1 MKKYFAI
8 LLIVLIGLLVS
19 LSLSG
24 CHKPVPVTSQ
34 ETAEN
39 KTVWMPDRNLRQAV
53 REALKL
59 APGASLT
66 PQELAR
72 LTKLVLINLGK
83 SHSAQQK
90 ISSLKGLEHATGL
103 EVLRL
108 YRHQVKD
115 ITPLTDL
122 TKLEW
127 LVLYDNEISDITPLA
142 SLTGLKK
149 LDLDSNKIKDITPL
163 LRLTGLE
170 ELDLSS
176 NQVVDIK
183 GLPSLTGLKKL
194 HLSWNRNI
202 TDFTP
207 LTALTGLEVLSLSR
221 NRIKDLTLLSRLTGL
236 TRLVISGNE
245 ITDLTPLE
253 KLTGLTQLNLWDNEI
268 TDLTPL
274 EKLTGLTQ
282 VNLSGNEITDLTP
295 LEKLTGLTE
304 LVLGSNQVVDI
315 NGLSSLTNLKNLEL
329 WDNEITDLTPLAN
342 LTGLTQLNLS
352 GNKITDLTPLAN
364 LTGLTKLELNS
375 NQVVDITPLANLT
388 GLTKLEL
395 KDNPIQDVTPLYILR
410 DRNPNLRI
418 EMPLPE
424 SDLIPDA
431 NLAEAVRE
439 ALGLAPGHP
448 FSRED
453 LQGLRR
459 LTLIFFP
466 RKEITDLTGL
476 EHATSLKELFISN
489 NKISDLTPL
498 ADLTELW
505 QLEIWDNEISDLTPL
520 ANLKNLGHLNLA
532 GNKISD
538 LTPLANLKVLW
549 ELDLSHNEISDI
561 TPLANL
567 NGLEALELNDTKI
580 NEIAH
585 SPPPPFV
592 NLNGLRNLYLSHN
605 KISALTPLANLK
617 ALWELDLSHNEITDI
632 TPLANLKVLHWLNL
646 ENNQIR
652 DVSALTQL
660 TNFDWLKARSTT
672 NLGTLRIQS
681 NPIQDITPLQT
692 LFKSN
697 QNMRIDVGFKGKFL
711 YPVMYWIDMENG
723 TLHRCIGDTVVNLL
737 PDIQNAT
744 RLALDPYYYYSYYC
758 YYWTEKTDANTWRVR
773 QASKYTTTAQI
784 TDFRE
789 ELTDIPMDMAIAE
802 NLLYVLVASGKIQ
815 RFRASSSNFEP
826 DFITGLASPK
836 HLVADVLDE
845 KLYWTEKT
853 TDGIW
858 QIRCAAFDGSNVQSV
873 KILPSMPLGLGIDAI
888 AKQLYVSVPE
898 GKIQRL
904 RVDGSD
910 FQPDFITGLV
920 SPGSLDVDVGDSKVY
935 WTEKDGIWRASLN
948 GENIESVVTGLGRPA
963 HLVLD
968 VRLPIAT
975 ETQ

>member
-1 MKKYFAI
+1 MKKRFAI
-8 LLIVLIGLLVS
+8 FSIVVIGLLA
-19 LSLSG
+19 LSLNS
-24 CHKPVPVTSQ
+24 CHKPVTIQ

-39 KTVWMPDRNLRQAV
+39 ETEWMPDKNLRQAV
-53 REALKL
+53 WEALKL
-59 APGASLT
+59 DPGTSPT
-66 PQELAR
+66 PQALAG
-72 LTKLVLINLGK
+72 LTKLELGTFITPYK
-83 SHSAQQK
+83 QK

-149 LDLDSNKIKDITPL
+149 LNLDSNKIKDITPL

-170 ELDLSS
+170 ALDLDDT
-176 NQVVDIK
+176 QVVDIK
-183 GLPSLTGLKKL
+183 GLPSLTGLKEL

-207 LTALTGLEVLSLSR
+207 LTALTGLEELSLSR
-221 NRIKDLTLLSRLTGL
+221 NRIKDLTLLSGLTGL
-236 TRLVISGNE
+236 TRLAIYGSE
-245 ITDLTPLE
+245 ITDLTPLAN
-253 KLTGLTQLNLWDNEI
+253 LTGLTQLNL
-268 TDLTPL
+268 
-274 EKLTGLTQ
+274 
-282 VNLSGNEITDLTP
+282 S
-295 LEKLTGLTE
+295 
-304 LVLGSNQVVDI
+304 
-315 NGLSSLTNLKNLEL
+315 
-329 WDNEITDLTPLAN
+329 DNEITDLTPLAN

-424 SDLIPDA
+424 PDLIPDA

-549 ELDLSHNEISDI
+549 ELDLSHNEVTDI

-605 KISALTPLANLK
+605 KISDLTPLANLK
-617 ALWELDLSHNEITDI
+617 VLWELDLSHNEITDI

-858 QIRCAAFDGSNVQSV
+858 QIRCAALDGSNIQLVRT
-873 KILPSMPLGLGIDAI
+873 LPSMPLGLAIDVI
-888 AKQLYVSVPE
+888 AGQLYVSVAS

-920 SPGSLDVDVGDSKVY
+920 SPGSLGLDVGGGKVY
-935 WTEKDGIWRASLN
+935 WTEKGGIWRASLN
-948 GENIESVVTGLGRPA
+948 GENIECVVTGLGRPA